1 MNFRATERAQRYLA
15 SLAKT
20 PNYAID
26 ATVGNGHDTLF
37 LAELVGSEGKV
48 WGFDV
53 QEEAIENATALLE
66 EKGLRDRV
74 ELFQANHASLLDH
87 LPVEEIRNRIDCI
100 MFNLGYRPGS
110 DKQIIT
116 RPETTLQALEASQAL
131 LAPDGCLTII
141 VYTGHEGGE
150 AEEEK
155 IKEWLD
161 QLPKDQWEV
170 IRPPARIGSNSPPQ
184 LYIVTCVDRTQ
195 LTPDKPTSPNL

>member
-1 MNFRATERAQRYLA
+1 MNYRATERAQRYLA

-37 LAELVGSEGKV
+37 LAELVGPQGKV

-53 QEEAIENATALLE
+53 QKEAIENAGQLLE
-66 EKGLRDRV
+66 EKNLRDRV
-74 ELFQANHASLLDH
+74 ELVQADHAELSDH
-87 LPVEEIRNRIDCI
+87 LPVEEISGKVDCV

-110 DKQIIT
+110 DKSVIT
-116 RPETTLQALEASQAL
+116 EPETTIRGLNSVYEL

-141 VYTGHEGGE
+141 VYTGHEGGVEEDE
-150 AEEEK
+150 AVRD
-155 IKEWLD
+155 WVND
-161 QLPKDQWEV
+161 LPKSKWEV

-184 LYIVTCVDRTQ
+184 LYLVTCVDRST
-195 LTPDKPTSPNL
+195 LSSD

>member
-37 LAELVGSEGKV
+37 LAELVGNEGKV

-53 QEEAIENATALLE
+53 QEEAIENAAALLK
-66 EKGLRDRV
+66 EKGLQDRV
-74 ELFQANHASLLDH
+74 ELVHADHASLLDH
-87 LPVEEIRNRIDCI
+87 LPVEEVQNKVDCI

-116 RPETTLQALEASQAL
+116 QPETTLQALEASHSL

-161 QLPKDQWEV
+161 QLPVQKWEV

-184 LYIVTCVDRTQ
+184 LYIVTCVDRSP
-195 LTPDKPTSPNL
+195 LTPEKPAPWNL